1 MLPKIRKGETYSGL
15 LPPGLAQL
23 QEVAGKGSI
32 EVRSLDCP
40 VISEDLLAEL
50 YPQSRSC
57 WELQEA
63 LVESF

>member
-1 MLPKIRKGETYSGL
+1 MLPKMTKGETCSGPV
-15 LPPGLAQL
+15 PPGLAQL

-32 EVRSLDCP
+32 EVRSLDCL
-40 VISEDLLAEL
+40 VISEDLLVEL
-50 YPQSRSC
+50 YSQSRSC